1 MDSQINA
8 LYVSEFGC
16 EYILPVDYQKT
27 KVAKYILPVDFLFTK
42 DLQVIHWMAVGYYS

>member
-27 KVAKYILPVDFLFTK
+27 KVAKYILPVDFLFTQ
-42 DLQVIHWMAVGYYS
+42 DLQVHWMAVGYYS